1 MNRTFRALIWEQWR
15 QHWYVLGAATLCIVL
30 YALWGLIVTAL
41 DGSDAVRAAEE
52 IHLLPWIVVGCAMLF
67 LFFHG
72 TTRDIRADFPRHLF
86 VSPMKTSVLVSAQIG
101 YKLVVGLT
109 AGLLMGGV
117 CVLIYKMDY
126 PVWQPAA
133 VLILIMAWGQTF
145 ACLLSAAGFAWGLF
159 WFVVTSGVFFGF
171 GVQALMHLG
180 RLYRTTPDSVWALLS
195 VVGVVAASWL
205 WSWWLVSRARHGAE
219 VSFARNALATAD
231 EVRAAFRR
239 RDAFKTPAAAQR
251 WFEWRQSTHHLP
263 WIVAGAVGTTS
274 LVALVARNTWF
285 VPGFLAIPIPAAF
298 GVGYYLLRCPAR
310 YSAFVMTRPISTKAI
325 ARAKLFAA
333 IRAALATTAV
343 LVGGWCVFWMLAEL
357 GMHHAFREFQIIGEG
372 LSLIGTVSAGA
383 FAAMTVGLPLLV
395 TGIAAYIGVLI
406 PLAAILYFQVMM
418 FGADEDLLV
427 YECYGFAALTLL
439 VLNVAALVRR
449 WPIRSYLPWLS
460 LGTVVT
466 LAALSLGY
474 AHYSYDL
481 FEAPLPIL
489 LPVVLGLVA
498 HAEAHR
504 RGLLTARGLVV
515 AGLSFLVVVVAVLWY
530 VNGRMPLPTALPDE
544 EELMAVALLGAMWTS
559 MAWLPLAVQWQ
570 RHR

>member
-1 MNRTFRALIWEQWR
+1 MSRTFRALIWEQWH
-15 QHWYVLGAATLCIVL
+15 QHWYVLGVMVACIAL
-30 YALWGLIVTAL
+30 HALWGIGVNAL
-41 DGSDAVRAAEE
+41 SSSAGMDITDSL
-52 IHLLPWIVVGCAMLF
+52 LLPRIAVFCAMLF

-72 TTRDIRADFPRHLF
+72 TTRDIRADFPRHLL
-86 VSPMKTSVLVSAQIG
+86 VLPAKTPTLLTAQMG
-101 YKLVVGLT
+101 YKVTVGLAT
-109 AGLLMGGV
+109 GLLLGSV
-117 CVLIYKMDY
+117 DVLLFGMEYSIWM
-126 PVWQPAA
+126 PAA
-133 VLILIMAWGQTF
+133 VLVVIMAWGQTF

-171 GVQALMHLG
+171 GVQALQHLG

-219 VSFARNALATAD
+219 VSFARNALATGD

-263 WIVAGAVGTTS
+263 WIVAGAVGVTS
-274 LVALVARNTWF
+274 LLALIAGNTWY

-325 ARAKLFAA
+325 ARSKLFAA
-333 IRAALATTAV
+333 IKAVLATTAV

-395 TGIAAYIGVLI
+395 TGIAAYIGVLV

-439 VLNVAALVRR
+439 ILNVAALVRR
-449 WPIRSYLPWLS
+449 WPIRSWLPWLS

-466 LAALSLGY
+466 LAALFLGY
-474 AHYSYDL
+474 THYGYDL
-481 FEAPLPIL
+481 FEAPLPIV
-489 LPVVLGLVA
+489 LPVVLGLLVY
-498 HAEAHR
+498 AEAHR

-515 AGLSFLVVVVAVLWY
+515 AGLSFLVGAVVVLWY
-530 VNGRMPLPTALPDE
+530 INRGMTRATPVPHEEDLLAL
-544 EELMAVALLGAMWTS
+544 ALLGAMWAS
-559 MAWLPLAVQWQ
+559 AAWLPIAVQWQ